1 MAGARVI
8 RVAEKGY
15 GNALRAGI
23 ESANGK
29 YIIMAD
35 GDESYDLLA
44 SNSFLEKLKDGYDF
58 VIGNRFK
65 GGIEKGA
72 MPFLHRYLGNPV
84 LSRVGRIF
92 FGVPIHDF
100 HCGMRGFNRDKIR
113 SLNLTTTGM
122 EFASEMIVKASL
134 RQLKIAEIPTT
145 LKKDKRQRPSH
156 LNTWG
161 DGWRHLRFL
170 LLYSP
175 AWLFLIPGFL
185 FFCSGFFASAMLLS
199 GPVYLNTIRL
209 DIHTLLYAASSLFIG
224 LQLISFFCFA
234 KIFVVK
240 KGLMPEDFL
249 YKISSFVFRLER
261 SVLLGLLLGVTG
273 FILAITSYFEWRSG
287 NFGDLDP
294 SHMLRKVIPATFL
307 IISGIQLGVNG
318 FLISILSL
326 ESQGNPPKYSEDVD

>member
-145 LKKDKRQRPSH
+145 LKKDKRQRPSQ
-156 LNTWG
+156 
-161 DGWRHLRFL
+161 
-170 LLYSP
+170 
-175 AWLFLIPGFL
+175 
-185 FFCSGFFASAMLLS
+185 
-199 GPVYLNTIRL
+199 
-209 DIHTLLYAASSLFIG
+209 IG
-224 LQLISFFCFA
+224 RA
-234 KIFVVK
+234 HV
-240 KGLMPEDFL
+240 
-249 YKISSFVFRLER
+249 
-261 SVLLGLLLGVTG
+261 
-273 FILAITSYFEWRSG
+273 
-287 NFGDLDP
+287 
-294 SHMLRKVIPATFL
+294 
-307 IISGIQLGVNG
+307 
-318 FLISILSL
+318 
-326 ESQGNPPKYSEDVD
+326 